1 MPIMPVDD
9 LPIDVLTELG
19 RVTWAAI
26 KLEDYAESM
35 CSFIEPAN
43 PRTDRRQVGRK
54 IKDAQKVLASR
65 AASATRDEAKMWLER
80 ARQAIEQRNAVLHAT
95 PLVRIEPRRQGEPRR
110 FLLGEMPR
118 AGRSYFERQLTVE
131 SLAELR
137 SVLESAA
144 DGWRDLVIAVG
155 AEFRLQVSQE
165 Q

>member
-1 MPIMPVDD
+1 MPVDD

-43 PRTDRRQVGRK
+43 PRTDRRQVGQK
-54 IKDAQKVLASR
+54 IKDAQKVLTGR
-65 AASATRDEAKMWLER
+65 PASATCDEAKEWLER
-80 ARQAIEQRNAVLHAT
+80 AHQAIEQRNAALHAT
-95 PLVRIEPRRQGEPRR
+95 PLVQLGEPQQ

-118 AGRSYFERQLTVE
+118 KGRPYFERPLTVE
-131 SLAELR
+131 ALSELR
-137 SVLESAA
+137 SVLETAA

-155 AEFRLQVSQE
+155 TEFRLQESQE